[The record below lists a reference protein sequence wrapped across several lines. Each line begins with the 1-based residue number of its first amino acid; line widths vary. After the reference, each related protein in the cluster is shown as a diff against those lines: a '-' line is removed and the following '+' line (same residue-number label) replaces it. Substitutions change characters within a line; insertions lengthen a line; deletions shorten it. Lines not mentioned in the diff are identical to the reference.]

1 MKLTTAD
8 YRRSP
13 DDCEG
18 AWTFCLVP
26 NCIPVLPYGATMY
39 WRSPSVAPITADE
52 TPALTQGEVRE
63 FRVFYWPS
71 DSMPLSIP
79 AAVRIK

>member
-1 MKLTTAD
+1 MKLSIHD

-26 NCIPVLPYGATMY
+26 NCVPGLPPGATMY
-39 WRSPSVAPITADE
+39 WRSLSVAPITADE

-63 FRVFYWPS
+63 FRVFYWRS